1 MQRPLSSAT
10 VIKLSP
16 AGHVSTDEGTADS
29 IILDGST
36 LKGPLWC
43 LKKLTIMQL
52 EAQLRLCQSCLW
64 CCKSGLRLL
73 SQSYAHRKAVTHYD
87 LLGVKSDASL
97 EEIKNAFFNKSKT
110 LHPDSDPSNPSL
122 HSQFVELNEAY
133 RVLSKELSR
142 KEYDFKI
149 RRPYTGSQAFSSTY
163 SDTSY
168 RASTDTQDNTRY
180 WEQFSQSQTQ
190 EMTAEEWQKRR
201 RRNFRLV
208 GYCILTMVLSIGAHV
223 VFFRKLE
230 EVHNNFMDEKD
241 RVITEI
247 YNESKERAK
256 ANGFKKQTEI
266 LRQKHAEF
274 LEKYK
279 IRNDGEDK

>member
-1 MQRPLSSAT
+1 
-10 VIKLSP
+10 
-16 AGHVSTDEGTADS
+16 
-29 IILDGST
+29 
-36 LKGPLWC
+36 
-43 LKKLTIMQL
+43 MQL

-73 SQSYAHRKAVTHYD
+73 SQSYAHRKAVNYYD

-97 EEIKNAFFNKSKT
+97 DEIKNAFFDKSKK
-110 LHPDSDPSNPSL
+110 LHPDSDPSNPAL

-133 RVLSKELSR
+133 RVLSKDQSR

-149 RRPYTGSQAFSSTY
+149 RRPYSGGQAFRSTSSH
-163 SDTSY
+163 TSY
-168 RASTDTQDNTRY
+168 RARDAQDNIRY
-180 WEQFSQSQTQ
+180 WEQFRHSHAQ
-190 EMTAEEWQKRR
+190 EMNTEEWQRR
-201 RRNFRLV
+201 RRRKNFHLL
-208 GYCILTMVLSIGAHV
+208 GYCIITIVLSIGAHI

-230 EVHNNFMDEKD
+230 EIHNNFMDEKD

-247 YNESKERAK
+247 YNESKERARV
-256 ANGFKKQTEI
+256 NGFKKQTEI

-279 IRNDGEDK
+279 IRNDGGDK

>member
-1 MQRPLSSAT
+1 
-10 VIKLSP
+10 
-16 AGHVSTDEGTADS
+16 
-29 IILDGST
+29 
-36 LKGPLWC
+36 
-43 LKKLTIMQL
+43 MQL

-64 CCKSGLRLL
+64 CCKTGLRLL
-73 SQSYAHRKAVTHYD
+73 SQSYAHRKAVNYYD
-87 LLGVKSDASL
+87 LLGVKSDATL
-97 EEIKNAFFNKSKT
+97 EEIKNAFFDKSKK
-110 LHPDSDPSNPSL
+110 LHPDSDPSNPTL

-133 RVLSKELSR
+133 RVLSKDPSR

-149 RRPYTGSQAFSSTY
+149 KHPYSGGQAFRSTSSH
-163 SDTSY
+163 TSY
-168 RASTDTQDNTRY
+168 RPSAEGRESMRY
-180 WEQFSQSQTQ
+180 WEQFQQRHAQ
-190 EMTAEEWQKRR
+190 EPTAEEWERRR

-208 GYCILTMVLSIGAHV
+208 GYCVITMILSVGAHI

-247 YNESKERAK
+247 YNESKERARV
-256 ANGFKKQTEI
+256 NGFKKQTEI

-279 IRNDGEDK
+279 IQNDGENK